1 MDRPR
6 VAAAYVRHGSVPEI
20 RRLTPTAAQGRHFM
34 FETMSIPVGI
44 IFGLA
49 GFALAVLLGMT
60 LYKDKPSEA
69 QHKKPVVGAQ
79 ERKTA

>member
-1 MDRPR
+1 
-6 VAAAYVRHGSVPEI
+6 
-20 RRLTPTAAQGRHFM
+20 M
-34 FETMSIPVGI
+34 FESMSIPFGI

-49 GFALAVLLGMT
+49 GIALAVLLGMT

-69 QHKKPVVGAQ
+69 QQKLPVVGVQ

>member
-1 MDRPR
+1 
-6 VAAAYVRHGSVPEI
+6 
-20 RRLTPTAAQGRHFM
+20 M
-34 FETMSIPVGI
+34 FATMSIPFGI
-44 IFGLA
+44 LFGLV
-49 GFALAVLLGMT
+49 GFGLAVLLGMT